1 MLLAERSRAPHWEPL
16 ISLKQAPLQHPAA
29 NSPSTHS
36 LDDDIVAEHF
46 TRNVQFFGREAQQ
59 KIMGSFVV
67 VVGLGVSEQ
76 VTKYRTSLLS
86 ETQELLVLAQQCRCQ
101 SACVHQINFNDQ
113 CSFPIK

>member
-16 ISLKQAPLQHPAA
+16 ISLKHAALQHPAA

-59 KIMGSFVV
+59 KIMGSFIV

-76 VTKYRTSLLS
+76 V
-86 ETQELLVLAQQCRCQ
+86 
-101 SACVHQINFNDQ
+101 
-113 CSFPIK
+113 P